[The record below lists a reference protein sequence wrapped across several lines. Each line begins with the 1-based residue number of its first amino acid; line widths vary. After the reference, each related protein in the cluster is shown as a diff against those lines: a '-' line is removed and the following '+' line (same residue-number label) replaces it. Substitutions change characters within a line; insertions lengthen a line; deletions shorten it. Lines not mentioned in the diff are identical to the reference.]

1 MCQHL
6 QAVQAVNGGVSGEF
20 EDSGKSA
27 RSHPGGLQPVHL
39 EDGDGGNGDSENDVT
54 GHEVCVGVEDD
65 DVGKEDSLR
74 KI

>member
-1 MCQHL
+1 M

-20 EDSGKSA
+20 EDPWKSA

-39 EDGDGGNGDSENDVT
+39 EDGDGGNGYFGNDVA
-54 GHEVCVGVEDD
+54 GHGVGVGVEDD

>member
-1 MCQHL
+1 M

-20 EDSGKSA
+20 EDPWKSA

-39 EDGDGGNGDSENDVT
+39 EDGDGGNVH
-54 GHEVCVGVEDD
+54 GHGVCVGVEDD

>member
-1 MCQHL
+1 M

-39 EDGDGGNGDSENDVT
+39 EDGDSENDVT
-54 GHEVCVGVEDD
+54 GHGVCVCVKDD
-65 DVGKEDSLR
+65 ISSLMMLA
-74 KI
+74 

>member
-1 MCQHL
+1 M

-39 EDGDGGNGDSENDVT
+39 EDEDSENDVT
-54 GHEVCVGVEDD
+54 GHGVCVCVEDD
-65 DVGKEDSLR
+65 ESSLMMLAK
-74 KI
+74 KIL

>member
-1 MCQHL
+1 M

-20 EDSGKSA
+20 EDPWKSA
-27 RSHPGGLQPVHL
+27 RSHPGGLQPLHL
-39 EDGDGGNGDSENDVT
+39 KDGDGGNGYFGNDVA
-54 GHEVCVGVEDD
+54 GHGVGVGVEDD

>member
-1 MCQHL
+1 M

-54 GHEVCVGVEDD
+54 GHGVCVCVEDD
-65 DVGKEDSLR
+65 ESSLMMLAK
-74 KI
+74 KIL